1 MTSQEVKGPVGRY
14 RHLGSERID
23 RKSIPNLELEAE
35 MPPELSSFEIGR
47 KVPRKPRPSGRS
59 QGAQY
64 DEATLPESPAL

>member
-1 MTSQEVKGPVGRY
+1 VK
-14 RHLGSERID
+14 I
-23 RKSIPNLELEAE
+23 IFWELSLVIRDSDVDTRSADLSKESVAE

-47 KVPRKPRPSGRS
+47 KVPRKRRPSGRS